1 MLIIC
6 IFLIFLL
13 WIVYS
18 FTIKCQK
25 TKKDKIVINEENK
38 EQIQNEI
45 EAIKMIQLH
54 PKFYIANYFSDLKT
68 QVDLLFALKL
78 NEKDKYMNIINTI
91 ELVEQECYNKIKP
104 FIQFN
109 DEIDQAQMNND
120 IKLLNDI
127 KFKIE
132 KEIFKNKT
140 IHFIEN
146 FNNKIFLL
154 IINDKYLRKSTITNE
169 CLKTNII
176 NDCLNR
182 ENLSQ
187 LICFQTILKSNDTI
201 IKLNTSLINLTEI
214 NFSNKQINEIH
225 ENTFHGLINIID
237 INFEN
242 NQIEIIHPALFK
254 GLIKLKRI
262 NFDNNYIDTID
273 PMTFNGLTSLIE
285 IILPINYFKEL
296 HPSTF
301 KGLISLKLID
311 FGIQRIDEL
320 HQNIFTG
327 LFSLKV
333 IDFRCN
339 NIQELH
345 PNIFNG
351 LIHLK
356 TINFRL
362 NKIKKL
368 CPNVFNGLIS
378 LREIDF
384 SSNNIQKLN
393 SHLFNGLIYL
403 KKINFHNNQIEDF
416 DFDLST
422 FDELTSLK
430 IIYIWNNL
438 IVDKQYLFTL
448 SSQLI
453 N

>member
-18 FTIKCQK
+18 FAIKCSK
-25 TKKDKIVINEENK
+25 IKNKKIVINEENK

-169 CLKTNII
+169 CLKINII

-201 IKLNTSLINLTEI
+201 IKLNTNLINLTEI
-214 NFSNKQINEIH
+214 NFSTNQIIEIH

-242 NQIEIIHPALFK
+242 NQIKIIHPALFK

-285 IILPINYFKEL
+285 IIL
-296 HPSTF
+296 T
-301 KGLISLKLID
+301 
-311 FGIQRIDEL
+311 
-320 HQNIFTG
+320 
-327 LFSLKV
+327 
-333 IDFRCN
+333 
-339 NIQELH
+339 
-345 PNIFNG
+345 
-351 LIHLK
+351 
-356 TINFRL
+356 
-362 NKIKKL
+362 
-368 CPNVFNGLIS
+368 
-378 LREIDF
+378 
-384 SSNNIQKLN
+384 
-393 SHLFNGLIYL
+393 
-403 KKINFHNNQIEDF
+403 
-416 DFDLST
+416 
-422 FDELTSLK
+422 
-430 IIYIWNNL
+430 
-438 IVDKQYLFTL
+438 
-448 SSQLI
+448 
-453 N
+453 